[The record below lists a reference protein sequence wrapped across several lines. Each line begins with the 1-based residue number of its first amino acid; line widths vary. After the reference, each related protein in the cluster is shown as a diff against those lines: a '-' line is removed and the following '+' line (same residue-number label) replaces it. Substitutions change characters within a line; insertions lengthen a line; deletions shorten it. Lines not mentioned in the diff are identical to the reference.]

1 MVVTCLLLFL
11 QRLPWRYHCAG
22 SNVLGDEALNLCSMM
37 HGELLS
43 GERIPRIRLEWVFE
57 LESWL
62 RSRVKFLMVFTWC
75 ERELEGR
82 WNE

>member
-11 QRLPWRYHCAG
+11 QRLPWIYHYAG
-22 SNVLGDEALNLCSMM
+22 SDVLEDEALNLYSMM
-37 HGELLS
+37 HGERMS

-62 RSRVKFLMVFTWC
+62 R
-75 ERELEGR
+75 
-82 WNE
+82 